1 MKAVAKALKTPGAG
15 KGKLASK
22 PAIVR
27 PRRDRVLVEFP
38 SSLLERADQAAR
50 SLEKNRSELIRCA
63 VEQLLD
69 GLELKRF
76 EAELA
81 AAYAANAQMNRA
93 LCQEF
98 EAVDREGF

>member
-1 MKAVAKALKTPGAG
+1 
-15 KGKLASK
+15 
-22 PAIVR
+22 
-27 PRRDRVLVEFP
+27 
-38 SSLLERADQAAR
+38 
-50 SLEKNRSELIRCA
+50 LIRCA

-81 AAYAANAQMNRA
+81 AAYEANAQMNRA